1 MREQRNNLWWL
12 LCLIGIVGGLMVLPW
27 SARGDAL
34 PQDPPPTLPP
44 AVWMTPVSG
53 EEVPG
58 VTAPDYLLLGGV
70 VLLLLLLGGA
80 ALLGMVMFFVRRR
93 KSRRRDAPVS
103 AFATLPGY
111 VLVVQ
116 AGPGAGTRY
125 PIAQGAIMLG
135 RSADCQVVINFPN
148 VSGHHARLAWDGR
161 QFVVEDLGST
171 NGTFVNGHRL
181 TGPVQFRPG
190 DVLSLGGS
198 VELVLQ
204 TSR

>member
-1 MREQRNNLWWL
+1 
-12 LCLIGIVGGLMVLPW
+12 
-27 SARGDAL
+27 
-34 PQDPPPTLPP
+34 
-44 AVWMTPVSG
+44 MTPVSG

-58 VTAPDYLLLGGV
+58 VAAPDYLLLVGGALV
-70 VLLLLLLGGA
+70 LLLLGGA
-80 ALLGMVMFFVRRR
+80 VLLGVVIVVARRR
-93 KSRRRDAPVS
+93 KSKRRAAPAS
-103 AFATLPGY
+103 PFATLPGY

-125 PIAQGAIMLG
+125 PLAQGAIIMG
-135 RSADCQVVINFPN
+135 RRADCQVVINFPN
-148 VSGHHARLAWDGR
+148 VSGHHARLTWDGR

-204 TSR
+204 ASG